1 MRRIVLAVGIFLL
14 AILIFVRGLDP
25 LPVRELRETYFD
37 YLQTLS
43 PREYVPLPVRVVDVD
58 EASLEQY
65 GQWPWPRDRFAEMT
79 EKLTNYGAAVII
91 FDVIFAEPDRMSPSS
106 LVSRFSNLQAN
117 LDQQE
122 IEALA
127 SLDTD
132 AMFADAI
139 AQSRVVLGIALSKGV
154 TTELRRSKAGFVE
167 IGDQPGL
174 GAPYLRTPTPILPV
188 LTNAAAGIGAV
199 SVNPLDG
206 STIVRTVPLIWTSD
220 AGYYPSLSLEALR
233 VAFGASTYVLQGA
246 ANIPRFLETVN
257 LSDLSIPTL
266 PDGQLWV
273 HYRHES
279 PELYV
284 SAKDVLA
291 EGYDPVLADKL
302 QGNIVFVGTSAA
314 GLLDIRT
321 TALREPVPGVSI
333 HAQMVEQILLQ
344 DFLVRND
351 FVEALE
357 ILTFV
362 LLGVIVLGVMAW
374 FGPLASISA
383 GMLTAIVVLGGS
395 WFAFVQLQILFD
407 ATFALVGGFLAFS
420 GLAAYQFIVAD
431 RDKRMIRKSFSH
443 YVAPGVLDQIE
454 SSGHKVELGGINREV
469 SLMFCDI
476 RNFTPLTETV
486 TADQMVSLLNN
497 LFTKLGGKILAQSGT
512 IDKFI
517 GDAIMAFWNAPVL
530 AENHRELA
538 ANAAIDMR
546 SALVDF
552 NAEHD
557 HKPVSCAIGVN
568 TGIACVGNI
577 GSLDRFNYSAIGD
590 TVNVASRIETACRQV
605 DYDIL
610 ITESMRAGLENFA
623 TLEAGYLGL
632 KGKSMRIETH
642 ILIGRKAVK
651 ESEAFQ
657 KLEPLHRQ
665 LVREFARTGQL
676 DEARLEE
683 CRTLALA
690 IEPGLETFY
699 KKLPERAADFAELL
713 NEKENL
719 GETVPIE

>member
-14 AILIFVRGLDP
+14 AILIFVRGMDP

-58 EASLEQY
+58 EKSLEQL
-65 GQWPWPRDRFAEMT
+65 GQWPWPRDLFAELT
-79 EKLTNYGAAVII
+79 EKLANYGAAVII
-91 FDVIFAEPDRMSPSS
+91 FDVLFAEPDRMSPSS
-106 LVSRFSNLQAN
+106 LVTRFSDLQTN
-117 LDQQE
+117 MGQSELE
-122 IEALA
+122 TLS

-132 AMFADAI
+132 KIFADTI
-139 AQSRVVLGIALSKGV
+139 AQTRVVLGVAVSRDV
-154 TTELRRSKAGFVE
+154 EAEPQRAKAGFVE
-167 IGDQPGL
+167 IGNQPGL
-174 GAPYLRTPTPILPV
+174 GAPYLQAPTPVLPV
-188 LTNAAAGIGAV
+188 LMDAASGIGGV

-206 STIVRTVPLIWTSD
+206 SIYIRKVPLIWNSD

-246 ANIPRFLETVN
+246 AEIPGYLETVN
-257 LSDLSIPTL
+257 LADLSIPTL

-273 HYRHES
+273 RYRRES

-291 EGYDPVLADKL
+291 DGYDPVLIDKL

-351 FVEALE
+351 LVEALE

-362 LLGVIVLGVMAW
+362 ILGVIVLGVMAW

-383 GMLTAIVVLGGS
+383 GMLTAVIVLGGS
-395 WFAFVQLQILFD
+395 WFAFVRLHILFD

-431 RDKRMIRKSFSH
+431 RDKRMIRRSFSH

-454 SSGHKVELGGINREV
+454 SSGHHVELGGINREV

-517 GDAIMAFWNAPVL
+517 GDAIMALWNAPVET
-530 AENHRELA
+530 ENHRVLA
-538 ANAAIDMR
+538 AQAAIDMR
-546 SALVDF
+546 SALVVF
-552 NAEHD
+552 NSEHD
-557 HKPVSCAIGVN
+557 HKPVACAIGIN
-568 TGIACVGNI
+568 AGIACVGNI
-577 GSLDRFNYSAIGD
+577 GSADRFNYSAIGD

-610 ITESMRAGLENFA
+610 ITESMREGLADFA
-623 TLEAGYLGL
+623 MLEAGYLGL
-632 KGKSMRIETH
+632 KGKSMRIQTH
-642 ILIGRKAVK
+642 ILIGGKTVK
-651 ESEAFQ
+651 DSKAFQ
-657 KLEPLHRQ
+657 ELEQLHHR
-665 LVREFARTGQL
+665 LIRDFAKNGQL
-676 DEARLEE
+676 DQARLDA
-683 CRTLALA
+683 CLALA
-690 IEPGLETFY
+690 LTVEPGLVTFY
-699 KKLPERAADFAELL
+699 KKLPERGNDFAELL

-719 GETVPIE
+719 GETALIE

>member
-14 AILIFVRGLDP
+14 AALIFVRGLDP
-25 LPVRELRETYFD
+25 LPVRELRENYFD
-37 YLQTLS
+37 YLQTLG
-43 PREYVPLPVRVVDVD
+43 PRDYVPLPVRVVDVD
-58 EASLEQY
+58 EKSLEEL
-65 GQWPWPRDRFAEMT
+65 GQWPWPRDRFAELT
-79 EKLTNYGAAVII
+79 DKLTNYGAAVII
-91 FDVIFAEPDRMSPSS
+91 FDVLFAEPDRMSPSS
-106 LVSRFSNLQAN
+106 LVSRFSDLQTN
-117 LDQQE
+117 LDQAE
-122 IEALA
+122 IEALT

-132 AMFADAI
+132 KMFAEAI
-139 AQSRVVLGIALSKGV
+139 AQSRVVLGIALSKDV
-154 TTELRRSKAGFVE
+154 TVEPQRSKAGFVE
-167 IGDQPGL
+167 IGNQPGL
-174 GAPYLRTPTPILPV
+174 GAPYLQAPTPILPV
-188 LTNAAAGIGAV
+188 LMEAATGIGAV
-199 SVNPLDG
+199 SVNPFDG
-206 STIVRTVPLIWTSD
+206 SFLVRKVPLIWSSD

-246 ANIPRFLETVN
+246 ADIPGYLETVN

-291 EGYDPVLADKL
+291 EGYDPALADKL
-302 QGNIVFVGTSAA
+302 EGNIVFVGTSAA
-314 GLLDIRT
+314 GLVDIRT
-321 TALREPVPGVSI
+321 TALRESVPGVSI

-351 FVEALE
+351 LIEALE

-362 LLGVIVLGVMAW
+362 VLGVIVLGVMAW

-383 GMLTAIVVLGGS
+383 GMVTAIVVLGGS
-395 WFAFVQLQILFD
+395 WIAFARFQILFD

-431 RDKRMIRKSFSH
+431 RDKRKIRKSFSH

-454 SSGHKVELGGINREV
+454 RDGHQVELGGINREV

-497 LFTKLGGKILAQSGT
+497 LFTKLGSKILAQSGT

-517 GDAIMAFWNAPVL
+517 GDAIMAFWNAPVET
-530 AENHRELA
+530 ENHRELA
-538 ANAAIDMR
+538 ALAAINMR

-552 NAEHD
+552 NSEHD
-557 HKPVSCAIGVN
+557 HKPVACAIGIN

-590 TVNVASRIETACRQV
+590 TVNVAARIETACRQV

-610 ITESMRAGLENFA
+610 ITESMRAGLEDFA

-632 KGKSMRIETH
+632 KGKSMRIQTH
-642 ILIGRKAVK
+642 ILIGDKTMKGSA
-651 ESEAFQ
+651 AFQ
-657 KLEPLHRQ
+657 KLGQIHRS
-665 LVREFARTGQL
+665 LIREFARTGQI
-676 DEARLEE
+676 DIEHLEE
-683 CRTLALA
+683 CHTLAMA
-690 IEPGLETFY
+690 IEPGLESFY
-699 KKLPERAADFAELL
+699 RKLPERAADFAEIL

-719 GETVPIE
+719 VEATLID

>member
-154 TTELRRSKAGFVE
+154 TTELQRSKAGFVE

-246 ANIPRFLETVN
+246 ANIPGFLETVN

-333 HAQMVEQILLQ
+333 H
-344 DFLVRND
+344 
-351 FVEALE
+351 
-357 ILTFV
+357 
-362 LLGVIVLGVMAW
+362 
-374 FGPLASISA
+374 
-383 GMLTAIVVLGGS
+383 
-395 WFAFVQLQILFD
+395 
-407 ATFALVGGFLAFS
+407 
-420 GLAAYQFIVAD
+420 
-431 RDKRMIRKSFSH
+431 
-443 YVAPGVLDQIE
+443 
-454 SSGHKVELGGINREV
+454 
-469 SLMFCDI
+469 
-476 RNFTPLTETV
+476 
-486 TADQMVSLLNN
+486 
-497 LFTKLGGKILAQSGT
+497 
-512 IDKFI
+512 
-517 GDAIMAFWNAPVL
+517 
-530 AENHRELA
+530 
-538 ANAAIDMR
+538 
-546 SALVDF
+546 
-552 NAEHD
+552 
-557 HKPVSCAIGVN
+557 
-568 TGIACVGNI
+568 
-577 GSLDRFNYSAIGD
+577 
-590 TVNVASRIETACRQV
+590 
-605 DYDIL
+605 
-610 ITESMRAGLENFA
+610 
-623 TLEAGYLGL
+623 
-632 KGKSMRIETH
+632 
-642 ILIGRKAVK
+642 
-651 ESEAFQ
+651 
-657 KLEPLHRQ
+657 
-665 LVREFARTGQL
+665 
-676 DEARLEE
+676 
-683 CRTLALA
+683 
-690 IEPGLETFY
+690 
-699 KKLPERAADFAELL
+699 
-713 NEKENL
+713 
-719 GETVPIE
+719 

>member
-14 AILIFVRGLDP
+14 AILIVVRGLDP

-43 PREYVPLPVRVVDVD
+43 PREYLPLPVRVVDVD
-58 EASLEQY
+58 EKSLEQI
-65 GQWPWPRDRFAEMT
+65 GQWPWPRDRFAELT
-79 EKLTNYGAAVII
+79 DKLTDYGAAVII
-91 FDVIFAEPDRMSPSS
+91 FDVLFAEPDRMSPSS
-106 LVSRFSNLQAN
+106 LVSRFTDIQKDLSQT
-117 LDQQE
+117 E
-122 IEALA
+122 IEALT

-132 AMFADAI
+132 VMFADAI
-139 AQSRVVLGIALSKGV
+139 AQTRVVLGIALSKDV
-154 TTELRRSKAGFVE
+154 TVEPQRAKAGFVE
-167 IGDQPGL
+167 IGNQPGL
-174 GAPYLRTPTPILPV
+174 GAPYLQAPTPILPV
-188 LTNAAAGIGAV
+188 LMEAASGIGGV

-206 STIVRTVPLIWTSD
+206 SIYVRKVPLIWNSD

-233 VAFGASTYVLQGA
+233 VAFGASTFVLQGA
-246 ANIPRFLETVN
+246 ADIPGYLETVN
-257 LSDLSIPTL
+257 IADLSIPTL

-273 HYRHES
+273 RYRKES

-291 EGYDPVLADKL
+291 EGFDPALAEKL

-351 FVEALE
+351 LVEALE

-362 LLGVIVLGVMAW
+362 ILGVIVLGVMAW

-383 GMLTAIVVLGGS
+383 GMLTAVIVLGGS
-395 WFAFVQLQILFD
+395 WFAFIRLHILFD

-454 SSGHKVELGGINREV
+454 SSGHRVELGGINREV

-517 GDAIMAFWNAPVL
+517 GDAIMAFWNAPVE

-538 ANAAIDMR
+538 AIAAIDMR

-552 NAEHD
+552 NSEHD
-557 HKPVSCAIGVN
+557 HKPVSCAIGIN
-568 TGIACVGNI
+568 AGIACVGNI
-577 GSLDRFNYSAIGD
+577 GSRDRFNYSAIGD

-610 ITESMRAGLENFA
+610 ITESMREGLEAFA

-632 KGKSMRIETH
+632 KGKSMRIQTH
-642 ILIGRKAVK
+642 ILIGDKKLK
-651 ESEAFQ
+651 ESEGFK
-657 KLEPLHRQ
+657 KLEPLHRK
-665 LVREFARTGQL
+665 LIRDFAKTGQI
-676 DEARLEE
+676 DATRHAE
-683 CRTLALA
+683 CSALA
-690 IEPGLETFY
+690 VSIEPGLATFY
-699 KKLPERAADFAELL
+699 AKLPERGADFAELL

-719 GETVPIE
+719 GEPALIE